1 MSKGRL
7 LLVALAGFSTMAAGT
22 VWAGEQLYGDPTET
36 ANTWTCG
43 NLQCGGVCDPARMTR
58 MDQYGEA
65 AQHIRRT
72 ARDVGEAMVLGAFH
86 KDWVDHE
93 EDRP

>member
-1 MSKGRL
+1 MTKPTGNFKCR
-7 LLVALAGFSTMAAGT
+7 VCGN
-22 VWAGEQLYGDPTET
+22 VWAGEQLYQDPTKM
-36 ANTWTCG
+36 ADTWTCG
-43 NLQCGGVCDPARMTR
+43 NLLCCGVCDPARMTR

-86 KDWVDHE
+86 KDWVDHQ
-93 EDRP
+93 EDHL